1 MKKLFAAITVVALLG
16 FSAKA
21 FPKDKEMKDAFFEF
35 SSDPKQINSRDFSI
49 KHISYSRLCTLETRD
64 DSPYTYVHTYLLD
77 LSECRCI
84 TCDDNLANLKPIK
97 EERFNWMTRTRR
109 ERFFK
114 GAKKLTTG
122 SEKFKSL
129 SAKPSSTKTIFIEEY
144 KKCIPMFWK
153 LKNIKELK
161 GLILFLS
168 REFELHEIK
177 PTEKDRPRL
186 LIAIE
191 DDENEESSKPL
202 FDLKK
207 SDSNNNYGI
216 ERIDLTNYEKT
227 FLVEYFKLTLDEE
240 GFNHPIRRHYRQM
253 MAQLSK
259 IREMNYPLVT
269 DTLSQKL
276 ANGILENYKSVG
288 IKEIIYTVIGIKIL
302 HFLNKIGSIFDNIV
316 EKKSVKLEKE
326 IDSLFS

>member
-1 MKKLFAAITVVALLG
+1 MKKLFATITVATLFTFSTKAL
-16 FSAKA
+16 F
-21 FPKDKEMKDAFFEF
+21 KDKEMKDTFYEF

-64 DSPYTYVHTYLLD
+64 DSPYTYIHTYLLD
-77 LSECRCI
+77 LSECRCV
-84 TCDDNLANLKPIK
+84 TCNDNLENLKPIK

-129 SAKPSSTKTIFIEEY
+129 SVKPSSAKTIFIEEY
-144 KKCIPMFWK
+144 KKRIPMFWK

-161 GLILFLS
+161 SLILFLS

-191 DDENEESSKPL
+191 DDDNEESSKPL

-207 SDSNNNYGI
+207 SDSSNYGI
-216 ERIDLTNYEKT
+216 ERIDLTDDEKT
-227 FLVEYFKLTLDEE
+227 FLVEYFKLTLDQE

-253 MAQLSK
+253 MSQLSK

-276 ANGILENYKSVG
+276 ANSILENYKSLG
-288 IKEIIYTVIGIKIL
+288 IKEIIYTIIGVKIL
-302 HFLNKIGSIFDNIV
+302 HFLNKLGSTFDKVV
-316 EKKSVKLEKE
+316 EKKGDKLAQKLESFL
-326 IDSLFS
+326 D